1 QDGEPRAALTAVLTS
16 KALEVARNGFAGATA
31 GAVSRVL
38 TAPLDVAKIR
48 FQLDHG
54 ATRRYDSTLWAAMR
68 SIYGEEG
75 LVTLWRGNLP
85 AMFLWSAYTAVQ
97 FSAYEQL
104 RATDFL
110 RSRQHDSSSGS
121 GGGRHR
127 GSICP
132 SSSPPHER
140 RGAGRV
146 GEVGGGWRT
155 GGREGEN
162 QYQAL
167 RRQQDGRGRGLPP
180 ALANFAYGAMAAFTA
195 TLVTYPLDI
204 TRTALAFQGVPKRYN
219 SMSEF
224 LRRTARES
232 GVRGL
237 FRGATPTLA
246 MITPQMGVSFAVWEA
261 LKGGAPP
268 PAFSGSGS
276 GASPAVTL
284 SWQLGAGMVAGMV
297 GKLVV
302 FPLDTVKKRVQTAVR
317 TRIREE
323 EEEVGRGLF

>member
-1 QDGEPRAALTAVLTS
+1 MNTQEQVSDGGGAAVAATAAADQVQDGESRAALTAVRTS

-110 RSRQHDSSSGS
+110 LSRRHDNSVS
-121 GGGRHR
+121 GGGVSHR
-127 GSICP
+127 SSSCP

-146 GEVGGGWRT
+146 GEVGGWRT
-155 GGREGEN
+155 GGRGDEQ

-180 ALANFAYGAMAAFTA
+180 ALANLVYGAMAAFTA

-204 TRTALAFQGVPKRYN
+204 ARTALAFQV
-219 SMSEF
+219 
-224 LRRTARES
+224 RE
-232 GVRGL
+232 G
-237 FRGATPTLA
+237 
-246 MITPQMGVSFAVWEA
+246 
-261 LKGGAPP
+261 
-268 PAFSGSGS
+268 
-276 GASPAVTL
+276 
-284 SWQLGAGMVAGMV
+284 
-297 GKLVV
+297 
-302 FPLDTVKKRVQTAVR
+302 
-317 TRIREE
+317 
-323 EEEVGRGLF
+323 

>member
-1 QDGEPRAALTAVLTS
+1 MNTQEQVSGGGGAAVAAAAADQVQDGEPRAALTSVLTS
-16 KALEVARNGFAGATA
+16 KALEVARSGFAGATA

-110 RSRQHDSSSGS
+110 LSRQHNSVS
-121 GGGRHR
+121 GGGVSHP
-127 GSICP
+127 SSSCP

-140 RGAGRV
+140 RGAGRF
-146 GEVGGGWRT
+146 GEVGGWRT
-155 GGREGEN
+155 GGREDEQ

-167 RRQQDGRGRGLPP
+167 RRQQDGGGRGLPP
-180 ALANFAYGAMAAFTA
+180 ALANFVYGAMAAFTA

-204 TRTALAFQGVPKRYN
+204 TRTALAFQ
-219 SMSEF
+219 
-224 LRRTARES
+224 
-232 GVRGL
+232 
-237 FRGATPTLA
+237 
-246 MITPQMGVSFAVWEA
+246 
-261 LKGGAPP
+261 
-268 PAFSGSGS
+268 
-276 GASPAVTL
+276 
-284 SWQLGAGMVAGMV
+284 
-297 GKLVV
+297 
-302 FPLDTVKKRVQTAVR
+302 
-317 TRIREE
+317 
-323 EEEVGRGLF
+323 

>member
-1 QDGEPRAALTAVLTS
+1 
-16 KALEVARNGFAGATA
+16 
-31 GAVSRVL
+31 AVSRVL

-54 ATRRYDSTLWAAMR
+54 ATRRYDSTLWSAMR

-75 LVTLWRGNLP
+75 LVTLWSRGNLP

-97 FSAYEQL
+97 FSTYEQL

-110 RSRQHDSSSGS
+110 RSRYNVS
-121 GGGRHR
+121 GGGGGVRHR
-127 GSICP
+127 SSSCL
-132 SSSPPHER
+132 SSSPKHER
-140 RGAGRV
+140 RGGGRV
-146 GEVGGGWRT
+146 EERGR
-155 GGREGEN
+155 GGREEEQ
-162 QYQAL
+162 QYEAF

-180 ALANFAYGAMAAFTA
+180 ALANFVYGAMAAFTA

-204 TRTALAFQGVPKRYN
+204 TRTALAFQGVPKQYN
-219 SMSEF
+219 SMSDF
-224 LRRTARES
+224 LRRTVRES
-232 GVRGL
+232 GARGL

-268 PAFSGSGS
+268 AFSGSGS
-276 GASPAVTL
+276 GTSSAATL
-284 SWQLGAGMVAGMV
+284 SWQLGAGMVAGMI

-317 TRIREE
+317 
-323 EEEVGRGLF
+323 G

>member
-1 QDGEPRAALTAVLTS
+1 QDGEPRDALTAVLTS
-16 KALEVARNGFAGATA
+16 KALEVAHNGFAGATA

-110 RSRQHDSSSGS
+110 LSRQHDS
-121 GGGRHR
+121 GGGVRHR
-127 GSICP
+127 SSSCS

-140 RGAGRV
+140 RGASRV
-146 GEVGGGWRT
+146 GEVGGRRT
-155 GGREGEN
+155 GGREDEK
-162 QYQAL
+162 QHEAL

-180 ALANFAYGAMAAFTA
+180 ALANFVYGAMAAFTA

-204 TRTALAFQGVPKRYN
+204 TRTALAFQ
-219 SMSEF
+219 
-224 LRRTARES
+224 
-232 GVRGL
+232 
-237 FRGATPTLA
+237 
-246 MITPQMGVSFAVWEA
+246 
-261 LKGGAPP
+261 
-268 PAFSGSGS
+268 
-276 GASPAVTL
+276 
-284 SWQLGAGMVAGMV
+284 
-297 GKLVV
+297 
-302 FPLDTVKKRVQTAVR
+302 
-317 TRIREE
+317 
-323 EEEVGRGLF
+323 